1 MWGGGLNVWGHVS
14 NVTNC
19 TKKKM
24 PTSCCTLCLLFV
36 VVVVVVEG
44 RSLTTPSVLAQRR
57 PDLPVP
63 SYTKRWPLYGSQSK
77 LVRKKPKSIAVF
89 RVGSHPQTYWESDH
103 LMGV

>member
-57 PDLPVP
+57 PDFACA
-63 SYTKRWPLYGSQSK
+63 K
-77 LVRKKPKSIAVF
+77 LHKKVAFIWISVKISEKKTEINSCF
-89 RVGSHPQTYWESDH
+89 
-103 LMGV
+103 